1 MKVVI
6 FRLIFSLVGALLAGF
21 TLNNSPFIDTL
32 TGNSNQPV
40 VRFAWVLAACFI
52 GALLFYLVYPE
63 ISKQMRK
70 LQKLINKLTRRLV
83 LLDMVILIFALV
95 MSIVLYNFFNPIL
108 IYFFQNN
115 QHLYRFVNVL
125 MTPSLFL
132 IVWMI
137 GVAKKDIIVKRMRG
151 FIGIGESNG
160 RSYSRFIIDS
170 SALIDGRIVELI
182 ETGILKGKFAIP
194 SFVMVDLQKISDS
207 PDPLLAHRG
216 KRGSKSIEGL
226 QELLSKDLDILPSPS
241 KGRHTD
247 LLMKFLSDGS
257 SVISCDRDISDE
269 IRAEGGNVININ
281 EVSSALKTII
291 TPGEEVEINV
301 IKEGKDKDQGIGF
314 LSDGTMV
321 VVENGHQ
328 AIGTTVKITCTS
340 LLQNPQGRIVFGRI
354 K

>member
-6 FRLIFSLVGALLAGF
+6 FRLIFSLFGALLAGF
-21 TLNNSPFIDTL
+21 SLNNSPFIDTL
-32 TGNSNQPV
+32 TGNSTLPV
-40 VRFAWVLAACFI
+40 VRFAWVLAACLL

-70 LQKLINKLTRRLV
+70 LQKLTNKVTRRLV
-83 LLDMVILIFALV
+83 LLDMFILLFALV
-95 MSIVLYNFFNPIL
+95 MSIVLYNFFDPIL
-108 IYFFQNN
+108 LYFLQNN
-115 QHLYRFVNVL
+115 EHLYLFINVL

-132 IVWMI
+132 ILWMV
-137 GVAKKDIIVKRMRG
+137 GVAKKESIVKKMRG
-151 FIGIGESNG
+151 FIGIDDTI
-160 RSYSRFIIDS
+160 SRNHSRYIIDS
-170 SALIDGRIVELI
+170 SALIDSRIVELV

-207 PDPLLAHRG
+207 LDPLLAHRG

-226 QELLSKDLDILPSPS
+226 QDLLAKDLDILPSPS

-247 LLMKFLSDGS
+247 LLMKFVSEDS
-257 SVISCDRDISDE
+257 RVISCDRDITNE
-269 IRAEGGNVININ
+269 IRAEGGEVININ

-321 VVENGHQ
+321 VVENGHD